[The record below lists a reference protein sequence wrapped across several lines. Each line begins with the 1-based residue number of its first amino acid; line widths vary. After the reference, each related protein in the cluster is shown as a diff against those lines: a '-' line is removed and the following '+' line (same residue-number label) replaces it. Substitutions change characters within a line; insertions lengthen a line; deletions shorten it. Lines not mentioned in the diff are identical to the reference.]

1 MLAHILKITNGA
13 RRGLQIGAGFRTYK
27 LRREGLQIGQLKGF
41 QIGAKRLQIG
51 AKGFQIGAREITNR
65 QIFQIGVGTANRCR
79 TRVTLAVIFDEFEI
93 VYIFLLLFP
102 FHYHSQL
109 LKGQL

>member
-13 RRGLQIGAGFRTYK
+13 IRGLQIGAGFRTYK

-51 AKGFQIGAREITNR
+51 AREITNR

-79 TRVTLAVIFDEFEI
+79 TRVTLAVIFDEFAI